1 MHAAVA
7 FIQDLAIVM
16 IVAGLV
22 TIVFHLLRQPVVLG
36 YIIAGVIVGPYTP
49 PFPLV
54 PVEHKASIEA
64 MSELGVI
71 FLMFSLGL
79 HFSLRQLAKVGST
92 ALLGA
97 TLEIVVMAL
106 VGYWI
111 GRAFGWGTMNSIFL
125 GATLSMS
132 STTIIIKALGELGMM
147 KQRFAELIFGI
158 LIVEDILAM
167 AMLALLSGIAATG
180 TMNAGAVVRALA
192 ELGIFLTVLLV
203 VGLLAVPPLLRRV
216 ARFKSDEML
225 LITVLGLCFG
235 VSLLA
240 AKLEY
245 SVALGAFIIGAIMA
259 EAREA
264 GRIETLVAPLRDMF
278 SAVFFVSIGMLIDPR
293 LLVQHWLPILVITA
307 AVVVVKVPTSGGGAF
322 LAGNDLR
329 TSMRAGMGLA
339 QIGEFSFIILQLG
352 LTLGVISDFLY
363 PIVVS
368 VSAVTTLLT
377 PYLIRSS
384 DRFTAFVERAAPRP
398 LLGFLETYHDWV
410 VGLGESA
417 RGGNQIRKLLRKWV
431 FQIALNMALISGI
444 LIAGKAFARWAER
457 RGTILPDVL
466 GGPRAVAWLA
476 AMLLALPL
484 LVATVRKIRA
494 VAQVVAELRVQ
505 RAGSPEQTKA
515 LRAVVANAIFL
526 VAAVAVAVLVVLLSA
541 TLLPPWPVLL
551 VLIALIGAVTVWR
564 WNHFVRMYASAQIAL
579 RETLTQVHAPP
590 PEPEQRRAL
599 PLLTNAVVESVEIAP
614 GSPAAGRLIRELA
627 LRTRTGASAVG
638 IERDGTSIINPGP
651 DEELLPGD
659 RVLLLGERNQLDAA
673 RQLLAARDAAV
684 QPQNAG

>member
-1 MHAAVA
+1 MHGAVA

-16 IVAGLV
+16 IVAGVV

-36 YIIAGVIVGPYTP
+36 YILAGVIVGPYTP
-49 PFPLV
+49 PFPLI
-54 PVEHKASIEA
+54 PPEHKSSIEA

-79 HFSLRQLAKVGST
+79 HFSLRQLVRVGAT
-92 ALLGA
+92 AVLGA

-106 VGYWI
+106 VGYQL
-111 GRAFGWGTMNSIFL
+111 GRLFGWGMMDSVFL

-167 AMLALLSGIAATG
+167 AMLALLSGLAATG
-180 TMNAGAVVRALA
+180 SLDAGAVLRALG

-203 VGLLAVPPLLRRV
+203 IGLLCVPWLLRRV

-264 GRIETLVAPLRDMF
+264 GKIETLVAPLRDMF

-293 LLVQHWLPILVITA
+293 LLVQHWFPILVITV
-307 AVVVVKVPTSGGGAF
+307 AVVLVKVPTSSGGAL

-384 DRFTAFVERAAPRP
+384 DRT
-398 LLGFLETYHDWV
+398 
-410 VGLGESA
+410 VGLLERLAPNTVLGYLSMYQQWVAELGANSTDA
-417 RGGNQIRKLLRKWV
+417 AAQIRKLLRRWAL
-431 FQIALNMALISGI
+431 QIALNIALVSGI
-444 LIAGKAFARWAER
+444 LIAAKSVARWAEKHS
-457 RGTILPDVL
+457 TALPEWT
-466 GGPRAVAWLA
+466 GGPRAIAWLL
-476 AMLLALPL
+476 AMIISLPI
-484 LVATVRKIRA
+484 LVATVRK
-494 VAQVVAELRVQ
+494 
-505 RAGSPEQTKA
+505 
-515 LRAVVANAIFL
+515 LRAVTQVLAEMRLATPASRDNAM
-526 VAAVAVAVLVVLLSA
+526 ATRNVLASAILFPALLAMSVWILALSA
-541 TLLPPWPVLL
+541 ALLPPWPVFLALL
-551 VLIALIGAVTVWR
+551 VILAAICIVT
-564 WNHFVRMYASAQIAL
+564 WNRMVKIYATAHIAL
-579 RETLTQVHAPP
+579 RETLTADHAPP
-590 PEPEQRRAL
+590 AAGPQVPA
-599 PLLTNAVVESVEIAP
+599 LLTAARTATVKIEPDSA
-614 GSPAAGRLIRELA
+614 AAGKLIRELG
-627 LRTRTGASAVG
+627 LRTLTGASAVG
-638 IERDGTSIINPGP
+638 IERESNSIINPGP
-651 DEELLPGD
+651 DEELLAGD
-659 RVLLLGERNQLDAA
+659 RVLLLGDEQQLDAA
-673 RQLLAARDAAV
+673 RKLMT
-684 QPQNAG
+684 AGRA

>member
-1 MHAAVA
+1 MHGAVG

-16 IVAGLV
+16 IVAGVV

-36 YIIAGVIVGPYTP
+36 YILAGVIIGPHTP
-49 PFPLV
+49 PFPLI
-54 PVEHKASIEA
+54 PLAHKPSIDA

-79 HFSLRQLAKVGST
+79 HFSLRQLVRVGPT
-92 ALLGA
+92 AVLGA
-97 TLEIVVMAL
+97 TLEIIVMAL

-111 GRAFGWGTMNSIFL
+111 GRLFGWGTMDSIFL

-180 TMNAGAVVRALA
+180 TMHAGAVVRELA

-203 VGLLAVPPLLRRV
+203 VGLLLVPPLLRKV

-225 LITVLGLCFG
+225 LITVLGLRFG

-240 AKLEY
+240 AWLEY

-264 GRIETLVAPLRDMF
+264 GKIELLVGPLRDMF

-293 LLVQHWLPILVITA
+293 LLALHWLPILVITV

-352 LTLGVISDFLY
+352 LTLKVISDFLY

-377 PYLIRSS
+377 PYLIKSS
-384 DRFTAFVERAAPRP
+384 DRVVAGLERGAPRSV
-398 LLGFLETYHDWV
+398 LGFFDTYSQWAGD
-410 VGLGESA
+410 LRSNA
-417 RGGNQIRKLLRKWV
+417 RGGSQVRKLLRKWAL
-431 FQIALNMALISGI
+431 QIGLNMALIAGI
-444 LIAGKAFARWAER
+444 LIAAKSFAAWAER
-457 RGTILPDVL
+457 RGLILPADVV
-466 GGPRAVAWLA
+466 GPRAVAWLA
-476 AMLLALPL
+476 AMLVALPL
-484 LVATVRKIRA
+484 LVATVRKVRA
-494 VAQVVAELRVQ
+494 VSQVLAEMSVQ
-505 RAGSPEQTKA
+505 RRTGPSAGAADAAASAEQTRA

-526 VAAVAVAVLVVLLSA
+526 AASVAIGVVVLGLSA
-541 TLLPPWPVLL
+541 ALLPPWPVLVVL
-551 VLIALIGAVTVWR
+551 LLLIAAVTVWR
-564 WNHFVRMYASAQIAL
+564 WNSFVKMYATAQIAL
-579 RETLTQVHAPP
+579 RETLTQIHPP
-590 PEPEQRRAL
+590 PEPVPAVEG
-599 PLLTNAVVESVEIAP
+599 PPVPTLL
-614 GSPAAGRLIRELA
+614 
-627 LRTRTGASAVG
+627 
-638 IERDGTSIINPGP
+638 
-651 DEELLPGD
+651 
-659 RVLLLGERNQLDAA
+659 
-673 RQLLAARDAAV
+673 RDAVMEKIGRAHV
-684 QPQNAG
+684 

>member
-1 MHAAVA
+1 MHDAVA

-16 IVAGLV
+16 IVAGVV

-36 YIIAGVIVGPYTP
+36 YILAGVIIGPHTP
-49 PFPLV
+49 PFPLI
-54 PVEHKASIEA
+54 PEDHKPSIDA

-79 HFSLRQLAKVGST
+79 HFSLRQLVKVGAT
-92 ALLGA
+92 AVLGA

-106 VGYWI
+106 VGYQL
-111 GRAFGWGTMNSIFL
+111 GRLFGWGTMDSIFL

-132 STTIIIKALGELGMM
+132 STTIIIKALAELGMM

-180 TMNAGAVVRALA
+180 SLDAGAVVKALA

-203 VGLLAVPPLLRRV
+203 VGLLTVPWLLRRV
-216 ARFKSDEML
+216 ARFRSDEML

-240 AKLEY
+240 ARLEY
-245 SVALGAFIIGAIMA
+245 SVALGAFIVGAIMA

-293 LLVQHWLPILVITA
+293 LLALHWLPILVITV

-352 LTLGVISDFLY
+352 RTLKDASDQPVTSEFLY

-377 PYLIRSS
+377 PYLIKGS
-384 DRFTAFVERAAPRP
+384 DRFTAMVERTAPSTI
-398 LLGFLETYHDWV
+398 LGFLDTYHRWTQS
-410 VGLGESA
+410 LGEAA
-417 RGGNQIRKLLRKWV
+417 RGGNQVRKLLRKWAL
-431 FQIALNMALISGI
+431 QIGLNMALVAGI
-444 LIAGKAFARWAER
+444 LIGAKGFARWVER
-457 RGTILPDVL
+457 RGSIPRDVVSA
-466 GGPRAVAWLA
+466 PRAVAWLA

-484 LVATVRKIRA
+484 LVATLRKVRA
-494 VAQVVAELRVQ
+494 VSQVLAEMHVQ
-505 RAGSPEQTKA
+505 RAGAASLEQTRA
-515 LRAVVANAIFL
+515 ARAVVANAIFF
-526 VAAVAVAVLVVLLSA
+526 AAALCIGLIVLGLSA
-541 TLLPPWPVLL
+541 ALLPPWPVLL
-551 VLIALIGAVTVWR
+551 VLIALIVAITVWR
-564 WNHFVRMYASAQIAL
+564 WNSFVKMYASAQIAL
-579 RETLTQVHAPP
+579 RETFNQQHASPA
-590 PEPEQRRAL
+590 PEQRAL
-599 PLLTNAVVESVEIAP
+599 PLLANAVVESVEITP
-614 GSPAAGRLIRELA
+614 GSPGAGKLIRELA

-638 IERDGTSIINPGP
+638 IERDGASVINPGP

-659 RVLLLGERNQLDAA
+659 RVLLLGERAQLDAA
-673 RQLLAARDAAV
+673 RQLLTSRIS
-684 QPQNAG
+684 

>member
-1 MHAAVA
+1 VHGPIE
-7 FIQDLAIVM
+7 FLQDLAIVM

-22 TIVFHLLRQPVVLG
+22 TVIFHRLRQPVVLG
-36 YIIAGVIVGPYTP
+36 YILAGVIIGPYTP
-49 PFPLV
+49 PFPLI
-54 PVEHKASIEA
+54 PPEHKPSIEA

-92 ALLGA
+92 AVLGA
-97 TLEIVVMAL
+97 TLEIIVMAL
-106 VGYWI
+106 VGYLI
-111 GRAFGWGTMNSIFL
+111 GRSFGWGAMNSIFL

-180 TMNAGAVVRALA
+180 SLDAAAVIRALA
-192 ELGIFLTVLLV
+192 KLGIFLTVLLV
-203 VGLLAVPPLLRRV
+203 VGLLLVPPMLRRI

-240 AKLEY
+240 ARMEY

-264 GRIETLVAPLRDMF
+264 GRIEVLVAPLRDMF

-293 LLVQHWLPILVITA
+293 LLVQHWLPILLITV
-307 AVVVVKVPTSGGGAF
+307 AVVLVKVPTSGGGAF

-377 PYLIRSS
+377 PYLIRGS
-384 DRFTAFVERAAPRP
+384 DRATALIERAAPAAV
-398 LLGFLETYHDWV
+398 LGFLETYHRWV
-410 VGLGESA
+410 RSVQESA
-417 RGGNQIRKLLRKWV
+417 RGGNQIRRLLRKWML
-431 FQIALNMALISGI
+431 QIGLNVALVTGI
-444 LIAGKAFARWAER
+444 LVAAKSVAIWTEKQGIEIPGWKF
-457 RGTILPDVL
+457 
-466 GGPRAVAWLA
+466 GPRPIIWLS
-476 AMLLALPL
+476 AMLLAMPI
-484 LVATVRKIRA
+484 LVATFRKMRA
-494 VAQVVAELRVQ
+494 VATVLAEMAMPGGS
-505 RAGSPEQTKA
+505 AGEHT
-515 LRAVVANAIFL
+515 AIRR
-526 VAAVAVAVLVVLLSA
+526 AAVTSAILVPGVLAVGGWTLILSA
-541 TLLPPWPVLL
+541 ALLPPWPVL
-551 VLIALIGAVTVWR
+551 VLLLIVIATVTIVR
-564 WNHFVRMYASAQIAL
+564 WKSFVKIYASAQISL
-579 RETLTQVHAPP
+579 KTTLTQEHPK
-590 PEPEQRRAL
+590 PEPEE
-599 PLLTNAVVESVEIAP
+599 PGPIAP
-614 GSPAAGRLIRELA
+614 ILRNAQMETIVIEPGSLAEGKLIRELQ

-638 IERDGTSIINPGP
+638 IERNGASVVNPGP
-651 DEELLPGD
+651 DEELLAGD
-659 RVLLLGERNQLDAA
+659 RILLLGDTAQLAAA
-673 RQLLAARDAAV
+673 RRLFQSASA
-684 QPQNAG
+684 

>member
-1 MHAAVA
+1 MHGAVG

-16 IVAGLV
+16 IVAGVV

-36 YIIAGVIVGPYTP
+36 YILAGVIIGPHTP
-49 PFPLV
+49 PFPLI
-54 PVEHKASIEA
+54 PLAHKPSIDA

-79 HFSLRQLAKVGST
+79 HFSLRQLVRVGPT
-92 ALLGA
+92 AVLGA
-97 TLEIVVMAL
+97 TLEIIVMAL

-111 GRAFGWGTMNSIFL
+111 GRLFGWGTMDSIFL

-180 TMNAGAVVRALA
+180 TMHAGAVVRELA

-203 VGLLAVPPLLRRV
+203 AGLLLVPPLLRRV

-264 GRIETLVAPLRDMF
+264 GRIEALVAPLRDMF
-278 SAVFFVSIGMLIDPR
+278 SAVFFVSIGMLIQPH
-293 LLVQHWLPILVITA
+293 LLLEHWLPILVITA
-307 AVVVVKVPTSGGGAF
+307 AVILVKVPTSGGGAF

-352 LTLGVISDFLY
+352 VTLGVISDFLY

-377 PYLIRSS
+377 PYLIKSS
-384 DRFTAFVERAAPRP
+384 DRVTSFVERAAPSTI
-398 LLGFLETYHDWV
+398 LGFLDTYHRWTQ
-410 VGLGESA
+410 GLAESA
-417 RGGNQIRKLLRKWV
+417 RGGNQVRKLLRKWAL
-431 FQIALNMALISGI
+431 QIGLNMALVAGI
-444 LIAGKAFARWAER
+444 LIAAKAFARWFER
-457 RGTILPDVL
+457 RGPIPVPRDVVSA
-466 GGPRAVAWLA
+466 PRAVAWLA

-484 LVATVRKIRA
+484 LVATLRKIRA
-494 VAQVVAELRVQ
+494 VSQVLAEITEIG
-505 RAGSPEQTKA
+505 RAH
-515 LRAVVANAIFL
+515 V
-526 VAAVAVAVLVVLLSA
+526 
-541 TLLPPWPVLL
+541 
-551 VLIALIGAVTVWR
+551 
-564 WNHFVRMYASAQIAL
+564 
-579 RETLTQVHAPP
+579 
-590 PEPEQRRAL
+590 
-599 PLLTNAVVESVEIAP
+599 
-614 GSPAAGRLIRELA
+614 
-627 LRTRTGASAVG
+627 
-638 IERDGTSIINPGP
+638 
-651 DEELLPGD
+651 
-659 RVLLLGERNQLDAA
+659 
-673 RQLLAARDAAV
+673 
-684 QPQNAG
+684 

>member
-16 IVAGLV
+16 IVAGVV

-36 YIIAGVIVGPYTP
+36 YILAGVIIGPHTP
-49 PFPLV
+49 PFPLI
-54 PVEHKASIEA
+54 PADHKPSIDA

-79 HFSLRQLAKVGST
+79 HFSLRQLVKVGAT
-92 ALLGA
+92 AVLGA

-106 VGYWI
+106 VGYQL
-111 GRAFGWGTMNSIFL
+111 GRLFGWSTMDSIFL

-167 AMLALLSGIAATG
+167 AMLALLSGIAATQSI
-180 TMNAGAVVRALA
+180 NAGAVVKALV

-203 VGLLAVPPLLRRV
+203 VGLLLVPPLLRRV

-264 GRIETLVAPLRDMF
+264 GRIEALVAPLRDMF
-278 SAVFFVSIGMLIDPR
+278 SAVFFVSIGMLIVPHQ
-293 LLVQHWLPILVITA
+293 LVEHWLPILVITI

-322 LAGNDLR
+322 LAGNDLH

-363 PIVVS
+363 PVVVS

-377 PYLIRSS
+377 PYLIKGS
-384 DRFTAFVERAAPRP
+384 DRFTSFVERAAPNTI
-398 LLGFLETYHDWV
+398 LGFLETYHEWV
-410 VGLGESA
+410 TNLGQAA
-417 RGGNQIRKLLRKWV
+417 RGGNQVRKLLRKWAL
-431 FQIALNMALISGI
+431 QIGLNMALIAGI
-444 LIAGKAFARWAER
+444 LIAAKAFARWVER
-457 RGTILPDVL
+457 RGSIPVPRDVVSA
-466 GGPRAVAWLA
+466 PRAVTWLA

-484 LVATVRKIRA
+484 LVATLRKVRA
-494 VAQVVAELRVQ
+494 VAQVLAEIHVQ
-505 RAGSPEQTKA
+505 RRSASTDRASLEHTRAARA
-515 LRAVVANAIFL
+515 LVANAIFFA
-526 VAAVAVAVLVVLLSA
+526 AAVAVGLVVLGLSA
-541 TLLPPWPVLL
+541 ALLPPWPVLV
-551 VLIALIGAVTVWR
+551 VLLLLIVAIAVWR
-564 WNHFVRMYASAQIAL
+564 WNSFVKMYASAQIAL
-579 RETLTQVHAPP
+579 RETLTQQRQHVPA
-590 PEPEQRRAL
+590 EPEQRAL
-599 PLLTNAVVESVEIAP
+599 PLLANAVVESVEIAP
-614 GSPAAGRLIRELA
+614 DSPGAGKLIRELA

-638 IERDGTSIINPGP
+638 IERNGTSVINPGP

-659 RVLLLGERNQLDAA
+659 RVLLLGERAQLDAA
-673 RQLLAARDAAV
+673 RQLLTSR
-684 QPQNAG
+684 NS

>member
-1 MHAAVA
+1 MHGAIE

-16 IVAGLV
+16 IVAGVV

-36 YIIAGVIVGPYTP
+36 YILAGVIIGPYTP
-49 PFPLV
+49 PIPLI
-54 PVEHKASIEA
+54 PPEHKPSIDA

-79 HFSLRQLAKVGST
+79 HFSLRQLVKVGAT
-92 ALLGA
+92 AVLGA
-97 TLEIVVMAL
+97 TLEIVVMAM
-106 VGYWI
+106 VGYQL
-111 GRAFGWGTMNSIFL
+111 GRLFGWGAMDSIFL

-180 TMNAGAVVRALA
+180 SFDAGAVVRALA

-203 VGLLAVPPLLRRV
+203 VGLLLVPVLLRRV

-278 SAVFFVSIGMLIDPR
+278 SAVFFVSIGMLIDPA
-293 LLVQHWLPILVITA
+293 LLVQHWLPIIIITA
-307 AVVVVKVPTSGGGAF
+307 AVVLVKVPTSGGGAF

-352 LTLGVISDFLY
+352 LTLGVISEFLY

-377 PYLIRSS
+377 PYLIKSS
-384 DRFTAFVERAAPRP
+384 DRVTSLVERAAPNTI
-398 LLGFLETYHDWV
+398 LGFLDTYHRWTQ
-410 VGLGESA
+410 GLAESA
-417 RGGNQIRKLLRKWV
+417 RGGNQVRKLLRKWAL
-431 FQIALNMALISGI
+431 QIGLNMALVAGI
-444 LIAGKAFARWAER
+444 LIAAKAFARWVER
-457 RGTILPDVL
+457 RGPVPIPRDVVHA
-466 GGPRAVAWLA
+466 PRAVAWLA

-484 LVATVRKIRA
+484 LVATLRKIRA
-494 VAQVVAELRVQ
+494 VSQVLAEITAQRGASLE
-505 RAGSPEQTKA
+505 ETKA
-515 LRAVVANAIFL
+515 ARAVVANAIFF
-526 VAAVAVAVLVVLLSA
+526 AAALCIGLIVLGLSA
-541 TLLPPWPVLL
+541 ALLPPWPVLL
-551 VLIALIGAVTVWR
+551 VLILLIAAITVWR
-564 WNHFVRMYASAQIAL
+564 WNHFVKMYASAQIAL
-579 RETLTQVHAPP
+579 RQTLTQPRPA
-590 PEPEQRRAL
+590 PEPEQRAL
-599 PLLTNAVVESVEIAP
+599 PLLAHAVVESVEIAP
-614 GSPAAGRLIRELA
+614 DSPAAGKLIRELA
-627 LRTRTGASAVG
+627 LRSRTGASAVG
-638 IERDGTSIINPGP
+638 IERDGTSVINPGP

-659 RVLLLGERNQLDAA
+659 RVLLLGDRQQLDAA
-673 RQLLAARDAAV
+673 RTLLTPGSRPDS
-684 QPQNAG
+684 

>member
-1 MHAAVA
+1 MHGAVG

-16 IVAGLV
+16 IVAGVV

-36 YIIAGVIVGPYTP
+36 YILAGVIIGPHTP
-49 PFPLV
+49 PFPLI
-54 PVEHKASIEA
+54 PLAHKPSIDA

-79 HFSLRQLAKVGST
+79 HFSLRQLVRVGPT
-92 ALLGA
+92 AVLGA
-97 TLEIVVMAL
+97 TLEIIVMAL

-111 GRAFGWGTMNSIFL
+111 GRLFGWGTMDSIFL

-180 TMNAGAVVRALA
+180 TMHAGAVVRELA

-203 VGLLAVPPLLRRV
+203 VGLLLVPPLLRKV

-225 LITVLGLCFG
+225 LITVLGLRFG

-240 AKLEY
+240 AWLEY

-264 GRIETLVAPLRDMF
+264 GKIELLVGPLRDMF
-278 SAVFFVSIGMLIDPR
+278 SAVFFVSIGMLIDPH
-293 LLVQHWLPILVITA
+293 LLVEHWLPILVITA
-307 AVVVVKVPTSGGGAF
+307 AVVIVKVPTSGGGAF

-352 LTLGVISDFLY
+352 LTLKDPSGRPVTSEFLY

-377 PYLIRSS
+377 PYLIKSS
-384 DRFTAFVERAAPRP
+384 DRFTAMVERAAPNA
-398 LLGFLETYHDWV
+398 LLGFLETYHRWV
-410 VGLGESA
+410 SGLRESA
-417 RGGNQIRKLLRKWV
+417 RGGNQVRKLLRKWAL
-431 FQIALNMALISGI
+431 QIGLNMALVSGI
-444 LIAGKAFARWAER
+444 LI
-457 RGTILPDVL
+457 
-466 GGPRAVAWLA
+466 
-476 AMLLALPL
+476 
-484 LVATVRKIRA
+484 
-494 VAQVVAELRVQ
+494 
-505 RAGSPEQTKA
+505 
-515 LRAVVANAIFL
+515 
-526 VAAVAVAVLVVLLSA
+526 
-541 TLLPPWPVLL
+541 
-551 VLIALIGAVTVWR
+551 GA
-564 WNHFVRMYASAQIAL
+564 
-579 RETLTQVHAPP
+579 
-590 PEPEQRRAL
+590 
-599 PLLTNAVVESVEIAP
+599 
-614 GSPAAGRLIRELA
+614 
-627 LRTRTGASAVG
+627 
-638 IERDGTSIINPGP
+638 
-651 DEELLPGD
+651 
-659 RVLLLGERNQLDAA
+659 
-673 RQLLAARDAAV
+673 
-684 QPQNAG
+684 